1 MVRDGPRPPATVAAR
16 PAQGPCPAA
25 PRETGIVR
33 HVVAHVSTP
42 AFEGPCDVLLQL
54 VSDHKLDIY
63 DIPLAEIVDAFLAE
77 LAALESLDLQVTTEF
92 LVIVAVLVELKSRKL
107 LPGPDDVDDDD
118 ELSGFEERDRLLARL
133 LELQAYAA
141 AADAFCLLIE
151 QAARSVPRMAGLDEP
166 FREMA
171 PDLLAGIT
179 PERLA
184 AAFLLGSTPHLELVL
199 DLSHVTVE
207 AVTVSEAV
215 DELEGRLPGAGTVS
229 FRTITAHC
237 TTRMQVIVRFLAL
250 LELCKRG
257 WISLDQ
263 GETFGD
269 LAITWTA
276 PAHALSVVSVGDGV
290 EEYDG

>member
-1 MVRDGPRPPATVAAR
+1 
-16 PAQGPCPAA
+16 
-25 PRETGIVR
+25 
-33 HVVAHVSTP
+33 
-42 AFEGPCDVLLQL
+42 VLLQL

-276 PAHALSVVSVGDGV
+276 PAHALSVVGAGDTV

>member
-1 MVRDGPRPPATVAAR
+1 MARHGTGRGAGGGR
-16 PAQGPCPAA
+16 PAHGPCTER
-25 PRETGIVR
+25 PRETGNVGV
-33 HVVAHVSTP
+33 VVAHVSTP
-42 AFEGPCDVLLQL
+42 VYDGPCDVLLQL
-54 VSDHKLDIY
+54 ISDHKLDIY
-63 DIPLAEIVDAFLAE
+63 DIPLADIVDAFLAE
-77 LAALESLDLQVTTEF
+77 LATLETLDLQVTTEF
-92 LVIVAVLVELKSRKL
+92 LVIAAILVELKSRKL
-107 LPGPDDVDDDD
+107 LPGPDEVDDDE

-151 QAARSVPRMAGLDEP
+151 QAARSVPRTAGLDEE
-166 FREMA
+166 FRELA

-179 PERLA
+179 PDRLA
-184 AAFLLGSTPHLELVL
+184 AAFLLGSTPRPELVL

-215 DELEGRLPGAGTVS
+215 DELERKLPGAGTMS
-229 FRTITAHC
+229 FRSLTAHC
-237 TTRMQVIVRFLAL
+237 STRMQVIVRFLAL

-269 LAITWTA
+269 LAVTWTA
-276 PAHALSVVSVGDGV
+276 PAHALSVVGAGDGV

>member
-1 MVRDGPRPPATVAAR
+1 M
-16 PAQGPCPAA
+16 
-25 PRETGIVR
+25 
-33 HVVAHVSTP
+33 VAHVSTP

-77 LAALESLDLQVTTEF
+77 LAALETLDLQVTTEF
-92 LVIVAVLVELKSRKL
+92 LVIAAVLVELKSRKL
-107 LPGPDDVDDDD
+107 LPGPDDVDDDE

-141 AADAFCLLIE
+141 ASDAFCLLIE

-184 AAFLLGSTPHLELVL
+184 AAFVLGSTPRPELVL

-215 DELEGRLPGAGTVS
+215 DELESRLPGAGTVS
-229 FRTITAHC
+229 FRTLTAHC

-257 WISLDQ
+257 WIALDQ

-276 PAHALSVVSVGDGV
+276 PAHALSVVGAGDTV

>member
-1 MVRDGPRPPATVAAR
+1 MVSGERH
-16 PAQGPCPAA
+16 PAQRPCTASA
-25 PRETGIVR
+25 RGTGIVGQ
-33 HVVAHVSTP
+33 VVALVSTP
-42 AFEGPCDVLLQL
+42 VFEGPCDVLLQL
-54 VSDHKLDIY
+54 ISEHKLDIY
-63 DIPLAEIVDAFLAE
+63 EIPLAEIVDGFLAE
-77 LAALESLDLQVTTEF
+77 LATLETLDLQVTTEF
-92 LVIVAVLVELKSRKL
+92 LVIAAILVELKSRKL
-107 LPGPDDVDDDD
+107 LPGPDEVDDDE

-141 AADAFCLLIE
+141 ASDAFAVLIE
-151 QAARSVPRMAGLDEP
+151 QAARSLPRSAGLDEG

-184 AAFLLGSTPHLELVL
+184 AAFLIGSTPRPELIL

-215 DELEGRLPGAGTVS
+215 NELEGRLPGAGTVS
-229 FRTITAHC
+229 FRTLTAHC

-257 WISLDQ
+257 WIALDQ

-269 LAITWTA
+269 LAVTWTA
-276 PAHALSVVSVGDGV
+276 PAHALSAVGAGDGV

>member
-1 MVRDGPRPPATVAAR
+1 
-16 PAQGPCPAA
+16 
-25 PRETGIVR
+25 
-33 HVVAHVSTP
+33 VVALVSTP

-54 VSDHKLDIY
+54 ISDHKLDIY
-63 DIPLAEIVDAFLAE
+63 DIPLADIVEGFLAQ
-77 LAALESLDLQVTTEF
+77 LAALETFDLGVTTEF
-92 LVIVAVLVELKSRKL
+92 LVIAAILVELKSRKL
-107 LPGPDDVDDDD
+107 LPGADEVDDDE

-141 AADAFCLLIE
+141 AADAFCILIE
-151 QAARSVPRMAGLDEP
+151 QAARSVPRQAGLDEE
-166 FREMA
+166 FRELA

-184 AAFLLGSTPHLELVL
+184 AAFLMGSSPRPELIL

-215 DELEGRLPGAGTVS
+215 DELERRLPGAGTIS
-229 FRTITAHC
+229 FRTLTAHC
-237 TTRMQVIVRFLAL
+237 VTRMQIIVRFLAL

-257 WISLDQ
+257 WIALDQ
-263 GETFGD
+263 GELFGD
-269 LAITWTA
+269 LAVTWTA
-276 PAHALSVVSVGDGV
+276 PAHALSVVGAGDGI